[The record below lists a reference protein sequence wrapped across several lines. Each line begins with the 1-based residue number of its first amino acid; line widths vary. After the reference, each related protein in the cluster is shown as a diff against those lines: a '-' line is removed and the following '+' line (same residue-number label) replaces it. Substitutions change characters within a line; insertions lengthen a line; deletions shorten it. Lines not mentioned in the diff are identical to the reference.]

1 MDPIQVV
8 LSGNLRST
16 TLYVCPFMMWCGI
29 VHEEREANLRKALPS
44 YALLPEQIHPSI
56 HPLISTH
63 VLKPCVPA
71 LHQVQPMQRG
81 IQNSQ
86 AGRQTC
92 EQTPYTTSSQRQQE
106 KKTRASP
113 WITYGRVRMNQRGL
127 PGGGHPCR
135 GKNPPARVWARH
147 WGTDCKPYCKRY
159 GLAPPSGDTAPSS
172 AGWTGLHA
180 LLVVPSLGI
189 LRS

>member
-1 MDPIQVV
+1 MKKGRPI
-8 LSGNLRST
+8 S
-16 TLYVCPFMMWCGI
+16 
-29 VHEEREANLRKALPS
+29 ERP
-44 YALLPEQIHPSI
+44 YLLMLCYLNKFIHPS
-56 HPLISTH
+56 TH
-63 VLKPCVPA
+63 SSAHMYWSPVCQPCIRCSRCREEYRT
-71 LHQVQPMQRG
+71 HRQG
-81 IQNSQ
+81 D
-86 AGRQTC
+86 RQTC
-92 EQTPYTTSSQRQQE
+92 EQTTSSQRQQE